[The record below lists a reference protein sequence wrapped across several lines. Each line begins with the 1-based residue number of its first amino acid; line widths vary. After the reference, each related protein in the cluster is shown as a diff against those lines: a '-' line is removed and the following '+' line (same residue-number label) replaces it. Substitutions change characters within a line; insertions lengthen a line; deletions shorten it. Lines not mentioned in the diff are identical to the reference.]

1 MLERIYLLFEIVS
14 AILVLWMLHGSK
26 KRPGIVTIV
35 YLCLELIIMAM
46 IDEGWI
52 SRQFDYFAYIGI
64 ILVDI
69 FEFDDKL
76 KHAVIYTI
84 ADVMIMFVSQIFC
97 IVVYALCFHTEN
109 VNEFEAI
116 VVSLVMLVILL
127 LVFIKCDLHT
137 FFSSLLEKS
146 YFSET
151 IIIIFFIILFVLLK
165 QESYKL
171 IVDGNLIMFLILFFL
186 ITFLIALKLGKE
198 ILQKNLYVEQLE
210 QYEQYNE
217 VYKDLISEIR
227 HRQHDFDNHLQALYS
242 MSMSCSTIEELQN
255 EQGKYFEQLIDE
267 NRSYKLLRENVSSI
281 LTAFL
286 HLKFEEVEE
295 KGITVCYH
303 IHVNKIEKMI
313 PFSDIVELVGNLL
326 DNAVEATM
334 KNANKTIQFEIE
346 EKENEVSFILTNPY
360 EWIEGESFN
369 NYLIDGNSTKGKN
382 RGFGLTNVNKIVK
395 KYHGFIQ
402 IYFDYDQEVKIVRF
416 EIVLQVKQ
424 ERQ

>member
-1 MLERIYLLFEIVS
+1 MLERIYLLFEILS
-14 AILVLWMLHGSK
+14 ILLFLWVLHGSK
-26 KRPGIVTIV
+26 KRPGIVTIA

-69 FEFDDKL
+69 FEFNDKL

-84 ADVMIMFVSQIFC
+84 ADVMIMFVSQIIG
-97 IVVYALCFHTEN
+97 IVICTLFFQTEK

-116 VVSLVMLVILL
+116 IVSLVILL
-127 LVFIKCDLHT
+127 ILLFLFIIYDLHI
-137 FFSSLLEKS
+137 FFVSLLEKG
-146 YFSET
+146 YFTES
-151 IIIIFFIILFVLLK
+151 ILIVSFIVLFILLK
-165 QESYKL
+165 RESYK
-171 IVDGNLIMFLILFFL
+171 VTFNGNLIMFLILFFL

-198 ILQKNLYVEQLE
+198 IIQKNLYEEQLK

-242 MSMSCSTIEELQN
+242 MSMSCATIEELQN
-255 EQGKYFEQLIDE
+255 EQGKYFKQLMDE
-267 NRSYKLLRENVSSI
+267 NHSYKLLRKNASSI

-286 HLKFEEVEE
+286 HLKFKEVEE
-295 KGITVCYH
+295 KGITVCYR
-303 IHVNKIEKMI
+303 IHVNKLEKMI

-326 DNAVEATM
+326 DNALESTM
-334 KNANKTIQFEIE
+334 KNANKTIHFEIE
-346 EKENEVSFILTNPY
+346 EKENEVSFILSNPY

-369 NYLIDGNSTKGKN
+369 NYLIDGNSSKGKN
-382 RGFGLTNVNKIVK
+382 RGFGLTNVNKIVE

-416 EIVLQVKQ
+416 EIVLQTKQ